1 MRTIVSYA
9 DPSPSLLRYR
19 FERLWLKPSVR
30 QLMRLWLP
38 LGVVGLS
45 IWMAFNNAAVRQTV
59 QVKGAQMYEAL
70 AARPEL
76 QVTHVVFSDV
86 SDDLQQQILTVTGV
100 ELPISSLELDVGALK
115 QAVETLDAV
124 KAAQVRVLGGG
135 TLEILTVERDPVV
148 VWRDGDTLRL
158 VDGEGHRVAD
168 IARRSARGDLPL
180 IVGLGA
186 GLNVSEAMNLV
197 RVADP
202 ISDRVRGLVRVGER
216 RWDLVL
222 DRGQTIMLPEHG
234 AVSAMRRVI
243 ALHQAEDLLNRDV
256 VTVDM
261 RNGERPVLRLTDEA
275 ITELRRLRTQVRGE
289 DA

>member
-1 MRTIVSYA
+1 MRAVVPYA

-30 QLMRLWLP
+30 QLVRLWLP
-38 LGVVGLS
+38 LGVVVL
-45 IWMAFNNAAVRQTV
+45 AVFAASSNETIRQTV
-59 QVKGAQMYEAL
+59 QAKSTQMFEAV

-76 QVTHVVFSDV
+76 QVTQVVFPEV
-86 SDDLQQQILTVTGV
+86 SDDLQQQILTVTGL
-100 ELPISSLELDVGALK
+100 ELPISSLDLDVAALK
-115 QAVETLDAV
+115 AAIETLDAV
-124 KAAQVRVLGGG
+124 ESAQVRVLGGG
-135 TLEILTVERDPVV
+135 ALEILTVERDPVV
-148 VWRDGDTLRL
+148 VWRDGDVLRL
-158 VDGEGHRVAD
+158 VDHEGRRVAD

-186 GLNVSEAMNLV
+186 ELEVAEAMSLV

-216 RWDLVL
+216 RWDMVL
-222 DRGQTIMLPEHG
+222 DRGQTIMLPEYG
-234 AVSAMRRVI
+234 AVSALRRVI

-256 VTVDM
+256 TVVDM

-275 ITELRRLRTQVRGE
+275 ISELRRLRTEVRGE

>member
-1 MRTIVSYA
+1 MRAVVPYA

-30 QLMRLWLP
+30 HLVRLWLP
-38 LGVVGLS
+38 LGVAGLVIFAAS
-45 IWMAFNNAAVRQTV
+45 NNDTIRKAV
-59 QVKGAQMYEAL
+59 QVKSTQMYEAV

-76 QVTHVVFSDV
+76 QVTQVVFPDV
-86 SDDLQQQILTVTGV
+86 SDDLQQQILTVTGL
-100 ELPISSLELDVGALK
+100 ELPVSSLDLDVAALK
-115 QAVETLDAV
+115 RAIETLDAV
-124 KAAQVRVLGGG
+124 ETAQVRVLGGG
-135 TLEILTVERDPVV
+135 TLEVLTVERDPVV
-148 VWRDGDTLRL
+148 VWRDGDVLRL
-158 VDGEGHRVAD
+158 VDNEGRRVAD

-186 GLNVSEAMNLV
+186 ELEVTEAMNLV

-202 ISDRVRGLVRVGER
+202 ISGRIRGLVRVGER

-234 AVSAMRRVI
+234 AISALRRVI

-256 VTVDM
+256 IVVDM

-275 ITELRRLRTQVRGE
+275 ISELRRLRTEVRGE